1 MRKAALFGIGFVAV
15 TTAALA
21 SMVRFTGP
29 KADTRAA
36 VRPPPPAAVIALKM
50 AIPVE
55 GVAVAKLIDTWGQ
68 SRGGGARAH
77 QGIDIMA
84 PRGRPVRAYAD
95 GVVEKLFHSR
105 DGGITLYHRSADRAW
120 TYYYAHLDRYAPGI
134 VEGTRI
140 KAGQTL
146 GFVGDSGNAGAGNT
160 HLHFAINR
168 MKRDEPWH
176 GGEAVNPYPLLVG
189 SGRAR

>member
-1 MRKAALFGIGFVAV
+1 MRKAAVFAIGFVTI

-21 SMVRFTGP
+21 SMVRFTGSRAEAP
-29 KADTRAA
+29 VVRAA
-36 VRPPPPAAVIALKM
+36 PLPPPAVALTTT
-50 AIPVE
+50 IPVQ
-55 GVAVAKLIDTWGQ
+55 GIAVARLTDTWGQ

-84 PRGRPVRAYAD
+84 PRGTPVRAYAD
-95 GVVEKLFHSR
+95 GVVEKLFQSG
-105 DGGITLYHRSADRAW
+105 DGGITLYQRSADRGW
-120 TYYYAHLDRYAPGI
+120 TYYYAHLDRYAPG
-134 VEGTRI
+134 VAEGMRV

-168 MKRDEPWH
+168 MRPGEPWYR
-176 GGEAVNPYPLLVG
+176 GEAVNPYPLLVG
-189 SGRAR
+189 SPAAR

>member
-1 MRKAALFGIGFVAV
+1 VRKAALGAISFVAL

-29 KADTRAA
+29 E
-36 VRPPPPAAVIALKM
+36 PPAPEPAPPSKPAVALTIT
-50 AIPVE
+50 IPVE
-55 GVAVAKLIDTWGQ
+55 GVAVGQLTDTWGQ

-95 GVVEKLFHSR
+95 GIVEKLFVSR
-105 DGGITLYHRSADRAW
+105 AGGITLYQRSDDRRW
-120 TYYYAHLDRYAPGI
+120 IYYYAHLDGYAPGI
-134 VEGTRI
+134 VEGMRL

-146 GFVGDSGNAGAGNT
+146 GYVGDSGNAGPGNT

-168 MKRDEPWH
+168 MQPGEPWYR
-176 GGEAVNPYPLLVG
+176 GEAVNPYPLLV
-189 SGRAR
+189 SGR

>member
-1 MRKAALFGIGFVAV
+1 MRKAAVFGIGFLAV

-29 KADTRAA
+29 RDEA
-36 VRPPPPAAVIALKM
+36 PPAAVALPPPVVTIKT
-50 AIPVE
+50 AVPVE
-55 GVAVAKLIDTWGQ
+55 GIVVAKLTDTWGQ

-95 GVVEKLFHSR
+95 GVVEKLFQSR
-105 DGGITLYHRSADRAW
+105 DGGVTLYQRSADRLW

-134 VEGTRI
+134 TEGMRV

-146 GFVGDSGNAGAGNT
+146 GYVGDSGNAGPGNT

-168 MKRDEPWH
+168 MQP
-176 GGEAVNPYPLLVG
+176 GEKWYNGSPINPYPLLAGKKVKG
-189 SGRAR
+189 